1 MNLKLGD
8 QEALRG
14 ANDPLRLG
22 KLLGVEPAAVKT
34 AAKWTL
40 AGILVPVG
48 AGLLVTG
55 GLLWV
60 VVHFLAKWW

>member
-8 QEALRG
+8 QEDLRI
-14 ANDPLRLG
+14 ANDALG
-22 KLLGVEPAAVKT
+22 ELGIKPATVKT

-40 AGILVPVG
+40 AGILVAVG

>member
-14 ANDPLRLG
+14 ANDPLGLG
-22 KLLGVEPAAVKT
+22 KMLGIEPATVKT

-55 GLLWV
+55 GLVYV